1 VRKNVL
7 IGMEESGTISG
18 AFHDVG
24 IAAYS
29 CDLLPTRGHPE
40 YHYQCDIVD
49 IIPTRQWDLIILHP
63 SCQYLA
69 VCNNRNAATGKPDW
83 RKRRRDIKWTVAVW
97 ELAKRHSKRVALENP
112 QSVIFPHLRRAG
124 ARVQFIHPWQHG
136 HMEQKK
142 TGLALWNLPDLEET
156 DNVYDDMMALPLSE
170 RTRIHY
176 MPPSPT
182 RARDRSITYAGIAGA
197 LVNQYGKLL

>member
-1 VRKNVL
+1 VAVSIL
-7 IGMEESGTISG
+7 VGFEESATISSRFRAAG
-18 AFHDVG
+18 FE
-24 IAAYS
+24 AYS
-29 CDLLPTRGHPE
+29 CDLLPTRGDPAW
-40 YHYQCDIVD
+40 HYQCDILD

-112 QSVIFPHLRRAG
+112 ASVIFPHLRRAG
-124 ARVQFIHPWQHG
+124 ARSDWIHPWQHG

-156 DNVYDDMMALPLSE
+156 DNVYDDMMKLPKAE
-170 RTRIHY
+170 RERVFW

-182 RARDRSITYAGIAGA
+182 RARDRAVTYSGIADA
-197 LVNQYGKLL
+197 IVNQYGKLL